1 MQSGPVDLGPASRGG
16 PAPPGSPK
24 VLFFQILPGLGDRA
38 LCLGFRGDLMVRA
51 FDLQTTYAV
60 YRGPG
65 IGMKITEPQ
74 GLGGPRRR
82 FCLGACLF
90 LLAV

>member
-1 MQSGPVDLGPASRGG
+1 
-16 PAPPGSPK
+16 
-24 VLFFQILPGLGDRA
+24 
-38 LCLGFRGDLMVRA
+38 MVRA